1 MSTPPVPTT
10 RLAPSPTG
18 ALHLGN
24 ARTFLVNWAL
34 ARQQGWRVVLRIDDL
49 DSPRVKSGADRQAIE
64 MLGWLGLDWDGPIA
78 YETNNTDHYRAALER
93 LAQAGWLYPCRCTR
107 SQIAA
112 AALSAPHPD
121 EHELR
126 YPGTCRP
133 MVQSPQTLTAAETG
147 VAWRVRVPD
156 RPFAFADQIAGPQV
170 WNIQEL
176 VGDFLVT
183 NKQGAAA
190 YQLAVVIDDWL
201 QGVTEVVRGADLLGS
216 TPRQRWLHELLELP
230 PPRYWHVP
238 LLVGPDGQRLAKR
251 HGGFRLE
258 EYRDRGVSVERVIG
272 LIAWWC
278 GREELRAMGLAEFVA
293 GFSLSQL
300 PREPVVFAPETQRW
314 LLTGHALGR

>member
-1 MSTPPVPTT
+1 MSQAAVSTT

-34 ARQQGWRVVLRIDDL
+34 AQQRGWRVVLRIDDL
-49 DSPRVKSGADRQAIE
+49 DSPRVKPGADVQAIE
-64 MLGWLGLDWDGPIA
+64 MLRWLGLDWDGPVA
-78 YETNNTDHYRAALER
+78 YETGNLALYEKA
-93 LAQAGWLYPCRCTR
+93 LQQLGQGGWIYPCRCTR

-112 AALSAPHPD
+112 AAMSAPHVD

-133 MVQSPQTLTAAETG
+133 EQQVACEFQANLAGA
-147 VAWRVRVPD
+147 AWRLRVPD
-156 RPFAFADQIAGPQV
+156 REFEFLDGILGRQN
-170 WNIQEL
+170 WNVQQL

-190 YQLAVVIDDWL
+190 YQLAVVIDDAL
-201 QGVTEVVRGADLLGS
+201 QGVTDVVRGADLLGS
-216 TPRQRWLHELLELP
+216 TPRQLWLHELLGQKP
-230 PPRYWHVP
+230 PSYWHVP

-258 EYRDRGVSVERVIG
+258 EYRRLGVPVERVIG
-272 LIAWWC
+272 LIASWSGC
-278 GREELRAMGLAEFVA
+278 GELRPQSLEEFVA
-293 GFSLSQL
+293 GFQLERL
-300 PREPVVFAPETQRW
+300 PREPIVFQPRDHEW
-314 LLTGHALGR
+314 LVGAA

>member
-1 MSTPPVPTT
+1 MSTLAVPTT

-34 ARQQGWRVVLRIDDL
+34 ARQLGWRVVLRIDDL
-49 DSPRVKSGADRQAIE
+49 DSPRVKPGADRQAIE
-64 MLGWLGLDWDGPIA
+64 MLRWLGLDWDGPIA
-78 YETNNTDHYRAALER
+78 YQSGNSEHYRAALER
-93 LAQAGWLYPCRCTR
+93 LAKASWLYPCRCTR
-107 SQIAA
+107 TQIAA
-112 AALSAPHPD
+112 SALSAPHLD

-133 MVQSPQTLTAAETG
+133 EALSPLEFSSTVSGA
-147 VAWRVRVPD
+147 AWRARVPD
-156 RPFAFADQIAGPQV
+156 RPFTFHDVIAGPQA
-170 WNIQEL
+170 WNVQQL

-216 TPRQRWLHELLELP
+216 TPRQLWLHELLGLT

-258 EYRDRGVSVERVIG
+258 EYRDLGVPVERIIG
-272 LIAWWC
+272 LIAWWS
-278 GREELRAMGLAEFVA
+278 GSDELRPCRLEEFAA
-293 GFSLSQL
+293 GFSLAKL
-300 PREPVVFAPETQRW
+300 PREPVVFQTDAQAW
-314 LLTGHALGR
+314 LLTGIASRK